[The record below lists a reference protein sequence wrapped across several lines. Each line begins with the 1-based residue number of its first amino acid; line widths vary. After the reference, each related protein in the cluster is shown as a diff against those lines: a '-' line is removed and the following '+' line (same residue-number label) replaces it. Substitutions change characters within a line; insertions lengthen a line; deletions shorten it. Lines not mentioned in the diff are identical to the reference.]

1 MNRRG
6 FTLIELLATLAVL
19 GIITGIVLVS
29 STSLFKDKKSDTE
42 DVFVDTLK
50 DAIKIYIDE
59 LGGVELNGDPV
70 CTIEKSIHPN
80 GVGIGIYEVKNEVK
94 KITFEDITNSKYK
107 PLTEKDMINPANKV
121 KCNINAE
128 IHIYADSDFAY
139 YYKFTGSDLTCLSKN
154 TGVIS
159 NLPCE
164 CLSKDKNKDVIS
176 NLPEECVIK

>member
-50 DAIKIYIDE
+50 DAIKIYIDG
-59 LGGVELNGDPV
+59 LGGVELNGSPV

-80 GVGIGIYEVKNEVK
+80 GVGIYEVKNEVK
-94 KITFEDITNSKYK
+94 TITFRDITNSKYK
-107 PLTEKDMINPANKV
+107 PLTKGDMINPANKV
-121 KCNINAE
+121 KCNIDAE

-176 NLPEECVIK
+176 NLPKECVIK

>member
-50 DAIKIYIDE
+50 DAIKIYIDG
-59 LGGVELNGDPV
+59 LGGVEFGKLE

-80 GVGIGIYEVKNEVK
+80 GVGVGIYEVET
-94 KITFEDITNSKYK
+94 ITFRNITNSKYK
-107 PLTEKDMINPANKV
+107 PLTEKDMINPANKD
-121 KCNINAE
+121 KECNIDAE

-139 YYKFTGSDLTCLSKN
+139 YYKFTGSDLECLSKN

-159 NLPCE
+159 NLPEGCG
-164 CLSKDKNKDVIS
+164 I
-176 NLPEECVIK
+176 

>member
-6 FTLIELLATLAVL
+6 FTLIELLATLVVL

-50 DAIKIYIDE
+50 DAIKIYIDG
-59 LGGVELNGDPV
+59 LGGVELNGCPV
-70 CTIEKSIHPN
+70 CTIKKSIHPN
-80 GVGIGIYEVKNEVK
+80 EVGIYEVK
-94 KITFEDITNSKYK
+94 KITFKDITNSKYK
-107 PLTEKDMINPANKV
+107 PLTEKDMINPANKGV
-121 KCNINAE
+121 KCNIDAE

-139 YYKFTGSDLTCLSKN
+139 YYKFTGSDLGCLSKN

-159 NLPCE
+159 NLPDE
-164 CLSKDKNKDVIS
+164 CC
-176 NLPEECVIK
+176 NLLEGCDIQ

>member
-1 MNRRG
+1 MKRVIKMNRRG
-6 FTLIELLATLAVL
+6 FTLIELLATLVVL

-80 GVGIGIYEVKNEVK
+80 EVGIYEVET
-94 KITFEDITNSKYK
+94 ITFRNITNSKYK
-107 PLTEKDMINPANKV
+107 PLTEKDMINPANKG
-121 KCNINAE
+121 KECNIDAE

-139 YYKFTGSDLTCLSKN
+139 YYKFTGSDLKCLSKN

-159 NLPCE
+159 NLPEGCG
-164 CLSKDKNKDVIS
+164 I
-176 NLPEECVIK
+176 

>member
-1 MNRRG
+1 MNKRG

-80 GVGIGIYEVKNEVK
+80 GVDIYEVKDKE
-94 KITFEDITNSKYK
+94 ITFEDITNSKYK
-107 PLTEKDMINPANKV
+107 PLTEKDMINPANKG
-121 KCNINAE
+121 KECNIDAE

-139 YYKFTGSDLTCLSKN
+139 YYKFTGSELECLSKN

-159 NLPCE
+159 NLPKGCN
-164 CLSKDKNKDVIS
+164 LS
-176 NLPEECVIK
+176 EGCVIQ

>member
-1 MNRRG
+1 MKRVIKMNRRG

-50 DAIKIYIDE
+50 DAIKIYIDG
-59 LGGVELNGDPV
+59 LGGVELNDSSE
-70 CTIEKSIHPN
+70 CTIKKSIHPN
-80 GVGIGIYEVKNEVK
+80 EVGIYEVET
-94 KITFEDITNSKYK
+94 ITFRNITNSKYK

-139 YYKFTGSDLTCLSKN
+139 YYKFTGSELECLSKN

-159 NLPCE
+159 NLPDE
-164 CLSKDKNKDVIS
+164 CC
-176 NLPEECVIK
+176 NLLEGCDIQ

>member
-59 LGGVELNGDPV
+59 LGGVELNGCPV
-70 CTIEKSIHPN
+70 CTIKKSIHPN
-80 GVGIGIYEVKNEVK
+80 EVCIYEVKI
-94 KITFEDITNSKYK
+94 ITFEDITNSKYK
-107 PLTEKDMINPANKV
+107 PLTKGDMINPANKV
-121 KCNINAE
+121 KCNIDAE

-139 YYKFTGSDLTCLSKN
+139 YYKFTGDDLTCLSKN

-159 NLPCE
+159 NLHCE

>member
-80 GVGIGIYEVKNEVK
+80 GVGIYEVKNEVK
-94 KITFEDITNSKYK
+94 TITFRDITNSKYK
-107 PLTEKDMINPANKV
+107 PLTEKDMINPANKD
-121 KCNINAE
+121 KECNIDAE

-159 NLPCE
+159 NLP
-164 CLSKDKNKDVIS
+164 
-176 NLPEECVIK
+176 EECCNLLEGCDIQ

>member
-50 DAIKIYIDE
+50 DAIKIYIDG
-59 LGGVELNGDPV
+59 LGGVEFGKLE

-80 GVGIGIYEVKNEVK
+80 GVGVGIYKVNT
-94 KITFEDITNSKYK
+94 ITFRNITNSKYK
-107 PLTEKDMINPANKV
+107 PLTEKDMINPANKG
-121 KCNINAE
+121 KECNIDAE

-159 NLPCE
+159 NLP
-164 CLSKDKNKDVIS
+164 
-176 NLPEECVIK
+176 EECCNLLEGCDIQ

>member
-80 GVGIGIYEVKNEVK
+80 GVDIYEVKT
-94 KITFEDITNSKYK
+94 ITFEDITNSKYK
-107 PLTEKDMINPANKV
+107 PLTEKDMINPANNV
-121 KCNINAE
+121 KCNIKAE

-139 YYKFTGSDLTCLSKN
+139 YYKFTGSDLGCLSKN

-159 NLPCE
+159 NLPKGCN
-164 CLSKDKNKDVIS
+164 LS
-176 NLPEECVIK
+176 EECGIQ

>member
-1 MNRRG
+1 MNKRG

-59 LGGVELNGDPV
+59 LGGVELNDSSE
-70 CTIEKSIHPN
+70 CTIKKSIHPN
-80 GVGIGIYEVKNEVK
+80 EVGIYKVN
-94 KITFEDITNSKYK
+94 KIIKFKDITNSKYK
-107 PLTEKDMINPANKV
+107 PLTEKDMINPANKGV
-121 KCNINAE
+121 KCNIDAE

-139 YYKFTGSDLTCLSKN
+139 YYKFTGSELGCLSKN

-164 CLSKDKNKDVIS
+164 CLSKNEGVIS
-176 NLPEECVIK
+176 NLPEECGIQ

>member
-50 DAIKIYIDE
+50 DAIKIYIDG
-59 LGGVELNGDPV
+59 LGGVELNGCPV
-70 CTIEKSIHPN
+70 CTIKKSIHPN
-80 GVGIGIYEVKNEVK
+80 EVGIYEVKI
-94 KITFEDITNSKYK
+94 ITFEDITNSKYK
-107 PLTEKDMINPANKV
+107 PLTKGDMINPANKV
-121 KCNINAE
+121 KCNIAAK

-139 YYKFTGSDLTCLSKN
+139 YYKFTGDDLACLSKN

-159 NLPCE
+159 NLP
-164 CLSKDKNKDVIS
+164 
-176 NLPEECVIK
+176 EECCNLLEGCDIQ

>member
-80 GVGIGIYEVKNEVK
+80 EVGIYKVN
-94 KITFEDITNSKYK
+94 KIIKFKDITNSKYK

-139 YYKFTGSDLTCLSKN
+139 YYKFTGSDLKCLSKN

-159 NLPCE
+159 NLPDE
-164 CLSKDKNKDVIS
+164 CC
-176 NLPEECVIK
+176 NLLEGCDIQ

>member
-6 FTLIELLATLAVL
+6 FTLIELLATLVVL

-50 DAIKIYIDE
+50 DAIKIYIDG
-59 LGGVELNGDPV
+59 LGGVELNGCPV
-70 CTIEKSIHPN
+70 CTIKKSIHPN
-80 GVGIGIYEVKNEVK
+80 EVGIYEVKI
-94 KITFEDITNSKYK
+94 ITFEDITNSKYK
-107 PLTEKDMINPANKV
+107 PLTEKDMINPANKG
-121 KCNINAE
+121 KECNIDAE

-139 YYKFTGSDLTCLSKN
+139 YYKFTGDDLACLSKN

-159 NLPCE
+159 NLPKGCN
-164 CLSKDKNKDVIS
+164 LS
-176 NLPEECVIK
+176 EGCVIQ

>member
-1 MNRRG
+1 MKRVIKMNRRG
-6 FTLIELLATLAVL
+6 FTLIELLATLVVL

-59 LGGVELNGDPV
+59 LGGVEFGKLE

-80 GVGIGIYEVKNEVK
+80 GVGVGIYKVNT
-94 KITFEDITNSKYK
+94 ITFRNITNSKYK
-107 PLTEKDMINPANKV
+107 PLTGKDMINPANKGNE
-121 KCNINAE
+121 CNINAE

-139 YYKFTGSDLTCLSKN
+139 YYKFTGSELGCLSKN

-159 NLPCE
+159 NLP
-164 CLSKDKNKDVIS
+164 
-176 NLPEECVIK
+176 EECDIQ

>member
-1 MNRRG
+1 MNKRG
-6 FTLIELLATLAVL
+6 FTLIELLATLVVL

-59 LGGVELNGDPV
+59 LGGVELNGSPV

-80 GVGIGIYEVKNEVK
+80 GVGIYEVKNEVK
-94 KITFEDITNSKYK
+94 TITFRDITNSKYK
-107 PLTEKDMINPANKV
+107 PLTKGDMINPANKV
-121 KCNINAE
+121 KCNIDAE

>member
-1 MNRRG
+1 MKRVIKMNRRG
-6 FTLIELLATLAVL
+6 FTLIELLATLVVL

-50 DAIKIYIDE
+50 DAIKIYIDG
-59 LGGVELNGDPV
+59 LGGVELNDSSE
-70 CTIEKSIHPN
+70 CTIKKSIHPN
-80 GVGIGIYEVKNEVK
+80 EVGIYEVET
-94 KITFEDITNSKYK
+94 ITFRNITNSKYK

-139 YYKFTGSDLTCLSKN
+139 YYKFTGSDLKCLSKN

-159 NLPCE
+159 NLP
-164 CLSKDKNKDVIS
+164 
-176 NLPEECVIK
+176 EECCNLLEGCGI

>member
-1 MNRRG
+1 MNKRG

-80 GVGIGIYEVKNEVK
+80 GVGIYEVKNEVK
-94 KITFEDITNSKYK
+94 TITFRDITNSKYK
-107 PLTEKDMINPANKV
+107 PLTKGDMINPANKV
-121 KCNINAE
+121 KCNIDAE

>member
-50 DAIKIYIDE
+50 DAIKIYIDG
-59 LGGVELNGDPV
+59 LGGVELNGCPV
-70 CTIEKSIHPN
+70 CTIKKSIHPN
-80 GVGIGIYEVKNEVK
+80 EVGIYEVKI
-94 KITFEDITNSKYK
+94 ITFEDITNSKYK
-107 PLTEKDMINPANKV
+107 PLTKGDMINPANKV
-121 KCNINAE
+121 KCNIDAE

-139 YYKFTGSDLTCLSKN
+139 YYKFTGSDLKCLSKN

-159 NLPCE
+159 NLPKGCN
-164 CLSKDKNKDVIS
+164 LS
-176 NLPEECVIK
+176 EECGIQ

>member
-1 MNRRG
+1 MNKRG

-59 LGGVELNGDPV
+59 LGGVDLNGCPV
-70 CTIEKSIHPN
+70 CTIKKSIHAN
-80 GVGIGIYEVKNEVK
+80 GVGVGIYEVET
-94 KITFEDITNSKYK
+94 ITFRNITNSKYK
-107 PLTEKDMINPANKV
+107 PLTEKDMINPANKD
-121 KCNINAE
+121 KECNIDAE

-139 YYKFTGSDLTCLSKN
+139 YYKFTGSELECLSKN

-159 NLPCE
+159 NLPKGCN
-164 CLSKDKNKDVIS
+164 LS
-176 NLPEECVIK
+176 EECGIQ

>member
-59 LGGVELNGDPV
+59 LGGVELNGCPV
-70 CTIEKSIHPN
+70 CKIKKSIYTN
-80 GVGIGIYEVKNEVK
+80 EVGIYEVET
-94 KITFEDITNSKYK
+94 ITFRNITNSKYK
-107 PLTEKDMINPANKV
+107 PLTEKDMINPANKG
-121 KCNINAE
+121 KECNIDAE

-139 YYKFTGSDLTCLSKN
+139 YYKFTGSELECLSKN

-159 NLPCE
+159 NLPKGCN
-164 CLSKDKNKDVIS
+164 LS
-176 NLPEECVIK
+176 EGCVIQ

>member
-19 GIITGIVLVS
+19 GSITGIVLVS

-94 KITFEDITNSKYK
+94 TITFRDITNSKYK
-107 PLTEKDMINPANKV
+107 PLTKGDMINPANKV
-121 KCNINAE
+121 KCNIDAE

-159 NLPCE
+159 NLP
-164 CLSKDKNKDVIS
+164 
-176 NLPEECVIK
+176 EECCNLLEGCDIQ

>member
-6 FTLIELLATLAVL
+6 FTLIELLATLVVL

-80 GVGIGIYEVKNEVK
+80 GVRVGIYKVNT
-94 KITFEDITNSKYK
+94 ITFKDITNSKYK

-121 KCNINAE
+121 KCNIDAE

-139 YYKFTGSDLTCLSKN
+139 YYKFTGSDLECLSKN

-159 NLPCE
+159 NLPDE
-164 CLSKDKNKDVIS
+164 CC
-176 NLPEECVIK
+176 NLLEGCDIQ

>member
-50 DAIKIYIDE
+50 DAIKIYIDG
-59 LGGVELNGDPV
+59 LGGVDLNGSPV

-80 GVGIGIYEVKNEVK
+80 GVGIYEVKNEVK
-94 KITFEDITNSKYK
+94 TITFRDITNSKYK
-107 PLTEKDMINPANKV
+107 PLTKGDMINPANKV
-121 KCNINAE
+121 KCNI
-128 IHIYADSDFAY
+128 I
-139 YYKFTGSDLTCLSKN
+139 
-154 TGVIS
+154 
-159 NLPCE
+159 
-164 CLSKDKNKDVIS
+164 
-176 NLPEECVIK
+176 

>member
-50 DAIKIYIDE
+50 DAIKIYIDG
-59 LGGVELNGDPV
+59 LGGVELNDSSE
-70 CTIEKSIHPN
+70 CTIKKSIHPN
-80 GVGIGIYEVKNEVK
+80 GVGVGIYKVNTIKFKN
-94 KITFEDITNSKYK
+94 ITNSKYK

-139 YYKFTGSDLTCLSKN
+139 YYKFTGSDLKCLSKN

-159 NLPCE
+159 NLPDE
-164 CLSKDKNKDVIS
+164 CC
-176 NLPEECVIK
+176 NLLEGCDIQ

>member
-80 GVGIGIYEVKNEVK
+80 GVGIYEIKTK
-94 KITFEDITNSKYK
+94 TIKFGDITNSKYK

-139 YYKFTGSDLTCLSKN
+139 YYKFTGSDLECLSKN

-159 NLPCE
+159 NLPEGCG
-164 CLSKDKNKDVIS
+164 I
-176 NLPEECVIK
+176 

>member
-59 LGGVELNGDPV
+59 LGGVELNSDPV

-80 GVGIGIYEVKNEVK
+80 GVGVGIYKVNTIKFKN
-94 KITFEDITNSKYK
+94 ITNSKYK
-107 PLTEKDMINPANKV
+107 PLTEKDMINPANKD
-121 KCNINAE
+121 KECNIDTE

-159 NLPCE
+159 NLP
-164 CLSKDKNKDVIS
+164 
-176 NLPEECVIK
+176 EECCNLLEGCDIQ

>member
-1 MNRRG
+1 MNKRG

-50 DAIKIYIDE
+50 DAIKIYIDG
-59 LGGVELNGDPV
+59 LGGVELNGCPV
-70 CTIEKSIHPN
+70 CTIKKSIHPN
-80 GVGIGIYEVKNEVK
+80 EVGIYEVKI
-94 KITFEDITNSKYK
+94 ITFEDITNSKYK
-107 PLTEKDMINPANKV
+107 PLTKGDMINPANKV

-128 IHIYADSDFAY
+128 IHIYADSDFVY
-139 YYKFTGSDLTCLSKN
+139 YYKFTGSDLKCLSKN

-159 NLPCE
+159 NLPEGCG
-164 CLSKDKNKDVIS
+164 I
-176 NLPEECVIK
+176 

>member
-6 FTLIELLATLAVL
+6 FTLIELLATLVVL

-107 PLTEKDMINPANKV
+107 PLTEKDMINPANNV
-121 KCNINAE
+121 KCNIKAE

-139 YYKFTGSDLTCLSKN
+139 YYKFTGSELECLSKN

-159 NLPCE
+159 NLPKGCN
-164 CLSKDKNKDVIS
+164 LS
-176 NLPEECVIK
+176 EECGIQ

>member
-1 MNRRG
+1 MNKRG

-19 GIITGIVLVS
+19 GIIMGIVLVS

-50 DAIKIYIDE
+50 DAIKIYIDG
-59 LGGVELNGDPV
+59 LGGVEFGKLE

-80 GVGIGIYEVKNEVK
+80 GVGVGIYKVNT
-94 KITFEDITNSKYK
+94 ITFRNITNSKYK
-107 PLTEKDMINPANKV
+107 PLTEKDMINPANKG
-121 KCNINAE
+121 KECNIDAE

-139 YYKFTGSDLTCLSKN
+139 YYKFTGSELGCLSKN

-159 NLPCE
+159 NLP
-164 CLSKDKNKDVIS
+164 
-176 NLPEECVIK
+176 EECVIK

>member
-6 FTLIELLATLAVL
+6 FTLIELLATLVVL

-50 DAIKIYIDE
+50 DAIKIYIDG
-59 LGGVELNGDPV
+59 LGGVEFGKLE

-80 GVGIGIYEVKNEVK
+80 GVGVGIYKVNT
-94 KITFEDITNSKYK
+94 ITFRNITNSKYK
-107 PLTEKDMINPANKV
+107 PLTEKDMINPANKG
-121 KCNINAE
+121 KECNIDAE

-139 YYKFTGSDLTCLSKN
+139 YYKFTGSELGCLSKN

>member
-50 DAIKIYIDE
+50 DAIKIYIDG
-59 LGGVELNGDPV
+59 LGGVELNGCPV
-70 CTIEKSIHPN
+70 CTIKKSIHPN
-80 GVGIGIYEVKNEVK
+80 EVGIYEVKI
-94 KITFEDITNSKYK
+94 ITFEDITNSKYK
-107 PLTEKDMINPANKV
+107 PLTEKDMINPANKDIE
-121 KCNINAE
+121 CDIDAE

-139 YYKFTGSDLTCLSKN
+139 YYKFTGSDLKCLSKN

-159 NLPCE
+159 NLPKGCN
-164 CLSKDKNKDVIS
+164 LS
-176 NLPEECVIK
+176 EECGIQ

>member
-50 DAIKIYIDE
+50 DAIKIYIDG
-59 LGGVELNGDPV
+59 LGGVELNDSSE

-80 GVGIGIYEVKNEVK
+80 GVGIYEVKTIK
-94 KITFEDITNSKYK
+94 FRDITNSKYK
-107 PLTEKDMINPANKV
+107 PLTEKDMINPANNV
-121 KCNINAE
+121 KCNIDAE

-139 YYKFTGSDLTCLSKN
+139 YYKFTGSDLKCLSKN

-159 NLPCE
+159 NLPDE
-164 CLSKDKNKDVIS
+164 CC
-176 NLPEECVIK
+176 NLLEGCDIQ

>member
-6 FTLIELLATLAVL
+6 FTLIELLATLVVL

-50 DAIKIYIDE
+50 DAIKIYIDG
-59 LGGVELNGDPV
+59 LGGVEFGKLE

-80 GVGIGIYEVKNEVK
+80 GVGVGIYKVNT
-94 KITFEDITNSKYK
+94 ITFRNITNSKYK
-107 PLTEKDMINPANKV
+107 PLTEKDMINPANKG
-121 KCNINAE
+121 KECNIDAE

-139 YYKFTGSDLTCLSKN
+139 YYKFTGSDLGCLSKN

-164 CLSKDKNKDVIS
+164 CLSKNEGVIS
-176 NLPEECVIK
+176 NLPEECGIQ